1 MNLQTR
7 PLPPISGRDALE
19 RLSRLYDIVR
29 SLNSIIQLDKLLHQI
44 VASAASMMEARG
56 GALMLVDGEGRNLI
70 FEVASGGASS
80 QLKGVVIPINE
91 RSIAGVVAMRGKL
104 LVENDAQHSPFF
116 SGQVDKQTGYRTRK
130 LVCVPLK
137 VQERTIGVV
146 EVLDKISGE
155 DFDKDDV
162 KLLEAMADAAAV
174 AIENVRLY
182 EEERKKTRLLSEAYE
197 ELHNTYRATLQA
209 IAGLLDTRDE
219 ATHGHSNRVV
229 AFTLRLAEAIG
240 IRDSAR
246 LKAIEQGALLHDVGK
261 IGVADAI
268 LRKPGPLDEKE
279 WVEMR
284 AHPELGHK
292 MLKDIAFLKSALPI
306 VLHHHERWDGSGYP
320 HGLKGKKIPLEA
332 RIFSVIDAFDAIT
345 SERPYSP
352 ARTHEEAVEILLSE
366 SGTTFDPEV
375 VRTFLTVPSEDWQR
389 IRSRVNGV

>member
-7 PLPPISGRDALE
+7 PLPPISGRDALV

-44 VASAASMMEARG
+44 VASAAAMMEARG
-56 GALMLVDGEGRNLI
+56 GALMLVDAGGRNLI

-182 EEERKKTRLLSEAYE
+182 EEERKKTRLLSEAYD
-197 ELHNTYRATLQA
+197 ELHKTYRATLQA

-229 AFTLRLAEAIG
+229 AFTLRLAGAIG
-240 IRDSAR
+240 VTDPAR

-268 LRKPGPLDEKE
+268 LRKPGPLDEEE
-279 WVEMR
+279 WAEMR

-292 MLKDIAFLKSALPI
+292 MLKDIEFLKSALPI

-320 HGLKGKKIPLEA
+320 QGLKGKQIPLEA
-332 RIFSVIDAFDAIT
+332 RIFSVIDAYDAIT

-366 SGTTFDPEV
+366 SGTTFDPDV
-375 VRTFLTVPSEDWQR
+375 VRAFLTVPPEEWEQMR
-389 IRSRVNGV
+389 YRVNGA